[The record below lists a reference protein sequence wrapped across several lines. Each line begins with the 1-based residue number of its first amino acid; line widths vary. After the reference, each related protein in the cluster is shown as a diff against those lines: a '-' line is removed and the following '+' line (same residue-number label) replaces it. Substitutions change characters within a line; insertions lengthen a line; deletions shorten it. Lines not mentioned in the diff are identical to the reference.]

1 MSMSVVNVKPADTA
15 KDIFKEGNLV
25 IGNSGCIY
33 LVTVPAQGYG
43 EDQPNTFWAINLETG
58 ISGGNYCKEL
68 FKQFVGTITL
78 EGKF

>member
-1 MSMSVVNVKPADTA
+1 MSIVKVQPVDMT

-25 IGNSGCIY
+25 VTNDGDVY
-33 LVTVPAQGYG
+33 LVTVIAQGYD
-43 EDQPNTFWAINLETG
+43 EDQPGTFWAINLKNG
-58 ISGGNYCKEL
+58 ISGGNYRKSC